1 MPEEAESIFRK
12 PPVTTFFGFVDRQC
26 DHSWSDI
33 TGSSSILYMAFPF
46 FFFLRISLGRVRK
59 TVCSFNRRQR
69 TTQQCRN
76 TYTRYF
82 QRRIP
87 VTKLSHLPL
96 EASSCKVHVF
106 HRTYTNHYYS
116 VAGIE
121 TSSISTL
128 PPESLLPREEMASHM
143 TWQSF
148 LPPHSIISNQFL
160 LHPRV
165 PRCHHVRTTG
175 CDCEFPTR
183 SSLGLALCPHPRPK
197 SSPSCCRPLRVQACS
212 SLLKCVSASRRRW
225 VSGAR
230 ASVRT
235 RPSLRKPSG

>member
-1 MPEEAESIFRK
+1 MSQLLNSR
-12 PPVTTFFGFVDRQC
+12 
-26 DHSWSDI
+26 
-33 TGSSSILYMAFPF
+33 
-46 FFFLRISLGRVRK
+46 
-59 TVCSFNRRQR
+59 
-69 TTQQCRN
+69 
-76 TYTRYF
+76 
-82 QRRIP
+82 
-87 VTKLSHLPL
+87 LPL

-148 LPPHSIISNQFL
+148 LAPHSIISNQFL

-175 CDCEFPTR
+175 CDCEFLTR
-183 SSLGLALCPHPRPK
+183 SSRLALPFALIPAPNHLHPAADRY
-197 SSPSCCRPLRVQACS
+197 ACKRAALS
-212 SLLKCVSASRRRW
+212 KCVSASRRRW
-225 VSGAR
+225 VLVLEPACELGPRCGNHPASMWTLWSICGE
-230 ASVRT
+230 SVRVLVAFL
-235 RPSLRKPSG
+235 LRRAVS